1 MALACWRVEG
11 PMIRM
16 LRVGLLMAMALMAS
30 AADLSLIGWTLKSG
44 STAKAAALRLEAA
57 AEGSEATL
65 ASAPVTLKVG
75 ELYRLSATI
84 RTEGVKVDAL
94 ARYPTA
100 LGACL
105 SMESSPFTNASQSV
119 AGNSERKVSVLFLA
133 TSPTDRVQLHLGRN
147 GKATG
152 AATFS
157 AVKLEKVEDVTA
169 FIPLETVR
177 WAGKG
182 FRYEMGGW
190 TFLHIEG
197 APYARGRQHGELMA
211 EEIVRYMTKLGVLK
225 NAADP
230 VRGWAD
236 QRQMADALFFRKFDV
251 EYLEEM
257 KGIADGAV
265 KAGAAFKGRPV
276 DLLDIVTLN
285 CAVDMSSLQ
294 DGLTHAAHPL
304 SGRTFMTGD
313 DEVEKGGKGDHCN
326 SFVATKGATKSGR
339 FILTQMFMWNG
350 YTGTEFNVML
360 DVVPE
365 KGHRLVIQA
374 FPGGIHSGTDW
385 YLNASGLVMGETTV
399 GQTPFNADGTPQS
412 NRIRKAA
419 QYASS
424 IDEAAAILF
433 KQNNGL
439 YTNDWTMADTK
450 TDEGACFLLGTEKTR
465 LWRTGTKGKPADTPG
480 RLQDFIWANNNNRD
494 LEVRSEYGANPDNAP
509 ADLAFNTWNRDIA
522 WQDAFKTYGK
532 KGFDIDIATRV
543 MATSPINRP
552 HACDAKLTTSEM
564 AEKLVFIAH
573 QGKTTLREKM
583 VGGRFI
589 ADLPLA
595 TPHLTYGY
603 TAFSPIWIT
612 AKLQAAKAARGEE
625 KTAKALPSPE
635 VAGVKEAYS
644 FEAKGLWTGTV
655 KPASDAENWF
665 ISGSAAYWQQLKNLP
680 ASPAKAFDTLS
691 ANLAD
696 LNTRHLWLDAKEGA
710 KAPLATATDYD
721 RYSAYQIPRIRGV
734 FALHQLRLHLG
745 NKAFAKAM
753 QAVHQRYSGKPAT
766 TVEILKAMSEA
777 VGKDVA
783 PILKP
788 WLERADLPALGLKV
802 DVAKVEKGFEVK
814 LKVEQKG
821 FTYPFVAFV
830 NLETEKGSRLERLDV
845 KGGQASFTF
854 PSEAMLTR
862 LVFNAGND
870 VPLTRANFWV
880 PGNVL
885 DDWSAT
891 RLVYGTAREVE
902 AQRTLALTYRDALA
916 EASTEVLLPVQSD
929 ADISDA
935 ELAASDLLVFGGP
948 AENGLVARLQ
958 AEGKLPLDA
967 GSGWFKWQGLT
978 YGKPEDGLFAAF
990 PNPWNPKRMLVL
1002 VLSNSR
1008 TQQWAMTKAVPRG
1021 IPGWAVYRGSE
1032 VQVKGAA
1039 IAEGMEVR
1047 YGK

>member
-1 MALACWRVEG
+1 
-11 PMIRM
+11 MIRM
-16 LRVGLLMAMALMAS
+16 LRAGLFLALAVIAA
-30 AADLSLIGWTLKSG
+30 AADLPVSGWTLKPG
-44 STAKAAALRLEAA
+44 STAKASGLRLEAA

-65 ASAPVTLKVG
+65 ASASLSLKVG
-75 ELYRLSATI
+75 ELYRLSATV
-84 RTEGVKVDAL
+84 RTDRVKADAL

-105 SMESSPFTNASQSV
+105 SMESFPFTNASQSV
-119 AGNSERKVSVLFLA
+119 AGTSERKVSTLFLA
-133 TSPTDRVQLHLGRN
+133 TSPSDRVQLHLGRN

-157 AVKLEKVEDVTA
+157 DVKLEKVEDVTA
-169 FIPLETVR
+169 FIPMETVR

-211 EEIVRYMTKLGVLK
+211 DEIVRYITKLGVQK

-236 QRQMADALFFRKFDV
+236 QRQMADALFFRKYDV
-251 EYLEEM
+251 EFLEEM

-265 KAGAAFKGRPV
+265 KAGASFKGRPV

-285 CAVDMSSLQ
+285 SAVDMSSLQ
-294 DGLTHAAHPL
+294 EGLTHAPNPL
-304 SGRTFMTGD
+304 TGRTFMSGD
-313 DEVEKGGKGDHCN
+313 DEMEKGGKGDHCS

-350 YTGTEFNVML
+350 YTGTEWNVML
-360 DVVPE
+360 DIVPE
-365 KGHRLVIQA
+365 KGHRLVLQTFA
-374 FPGGIHSGTDW
+374 GGIHSGTDW

-419 QYASS
+419 QYAAN

-465 LWRTGTKGKPADTPG
+465 MWRTGAKGKPADTPG
-480 RLQDFIWANNNNRD
+480 NHRDFIWANNNNRD
-494 LEVRSEYGANPDNAP
+494 LEVRGEYGANPENAP

-522 WQDAFKTYGK
+522 FQEVFKAYGQ

-583 VGGRFI
+583 VGGRWI
-589 ADLPLA
+589 PDLPGA
-595 TPHLTYGY
+595 TPHLTHGY

-612 AKLQAAKAARGEE
+612 EKLQAAKAAWREE
-625 KTAKALPSPE
+625 KQAKAMPAPE
-635 VAGVKEAYS
+635 VAGVKEAFS
-644 FEAKGLWTGTV
+644 FDAKGLWTGTV
-655 KPASDAENWF
+655 KPTSDAENWF
-665 ISGSAAYWQQLKNLP
+665 VSASAAYWQQLKNLP
-680 ASPAKAFDTLS
+680 AAPAKAFETQSATLG
-691 ANLAD
+691 D
-696 LNTRHLWLDAKEGA
+696 LNTRHLWLEAKEGV
-710 KAPLATATDYD
+710 KAPLATKTEYD
-721 RYSAYQIPRIRGV
+721 RYGAYQIPRIRGL

-745 NKAFAKAM
+745 NAAFAKAM
-753 QAVHQRYSGKPAT
+753 KAVHTRFSGKPAST
-766 TVEILKAMSEA
+766 AEILKALSDA
-777 VGKDVA
+777 AGKDVA

-788 WLERADLPALGLKV
+788 WLERADLPAPKIRAEV
-802 DVAKVEKGFEVK
+802 VKAEKGYGVK
-814 LKVEQKG
+814 LAVEQSG
-821 FTYPFVAFV
+821 FPYPFVAFV
-830 NLETEKGSRLERLDV
+830 AVETEKGAKLERLEMA
-845 KGGQASFTF
+845 GSTGSFTF
-854 PSEAMLTR
+854 ASEAAPTR
-862 LVFNAGND
+862 VAFNAGND
-870 VPLTRANFWV
+870 IPVSRVNFWI

-891 RLVYGTAREVE
+891 RLVYGTGREVE
-902 AQRTLALTYRDALA
+902 AQRTLALAYRDALA
-916 EASTEVLLPVQSD
+916 DGMTEVLLPVE
-929 ADISDA
+929 ADA
-935 ELAASDLLVFGGP
+935 ELSDTDLAASDLVVFGGP
-948 AENGLVARLQ
+948 AENGLSARLQ
-958 AEGKLPLDA
+958 AEGKLPA
-967 GSGWFKWQGLT
+967 EGGSGWFKWQGRT
-978 YGKPEDGLFAAF
+978 YGRPDDGLFLAL

-1008 TQQWAMTKAVPRG
+1008 TQEWAMTKAIPRG
-1021 IPGWAVYRGSE
+1021 LPGWAIYRGSE
-1032 VQVKGAA
+1032 VQVKGHAMP
-1039 IAEGMEVR
+1039 EGLVQAF
-1047 YGK
+1047 KP